1 MKKIIFFVSFL
12 IAFTQG
18 HTQITRGQL
27 AIEIY
32 ESLFGNGANPNNNI
46 ASEFPNPYLD
56 LQNSTNPIIP
66 YVNALCHLE
75 FGDGTPVFERN
86 LILFQPNQNVSR
98 GEMVRVVMEAFNLP
112 IADDLDTSPFI
123 DVPDAFTSE
132 FYHIVGAWQLG
143 MLPTTSYFYPYDEA
157 TFGFYSLLINY
168 IFSNLNTPSFNSLN
182 DIANYFVPN
191 NYQPDNIGFLR
202 GLEHGVFSHYAKD
215 SFVIPDIK
223 FNLNFSHYY
232 STQMVELPQSYFPVQ
247 PLGRGW
253 THTYNAYIVRENNVG
268 IDQIDYYYVKW
279 ADGSIDIYNEDDE
292 EYVTL
297 GVYDDLDELSGDRI
311 RITKKNQTRYYF
323 EQLDNDEP
331 IYYLY
336 RIRDSNGNE
345 INIEYE
351 TSDVDNDFERI
362 EWVEA
367 PSGKK
372 LHFYY
377 HNNTDFIDYIEDPI
391 GRQIRFTYNEE
402 RLKYFYDAKN
412 QETKYYYVSND
423 EDAPDE
429 HQYKRFLL
437 RRVKLPRGNSIRAEY
452 DDDDNGK
459 LESYRINDT
468 ETLINVDYSNHEAIT
483 SRIEVP
489 MPNGGTQDFDYEF
502 NINGMVTEYQN
513 DTQDIDISYPNP
525 TDDNPLLPNNVDIN
539 GLDIDYGYD
548 DRGNVTSIQVE
559 NNDDKDFWY
568 DDDNNLIQYRDEND
582 NNTYFNYDS
591 NNNLTSIEDALGN
604 FIYFSYD
611 IYGQVTS
618 VTNQEGITINY
629 TYTDGVVTSIS
640 APEGLESS
648 FNYDGI
654 NRLLSQTI
662 NGQTTSFIYDNNDNL
677 TSHTNIGGLT
687 TTFDYDANDNLIT
700 ITNANGVDTS
710 FTYNDDDQVTSENF
724 NGLTKQY
731 EYNDDGTLHKYT
743 KPSGN
748 VIEYDYL
755 SNGKLNEAGT
765 ITDIDYYGSSGGK
778 KEGLLRRIYN
788 NNGHY
793 EFDYNNLNRLDHVRD
808 EYNLE
813 DIYYEY
819 DNVGNITEIDYP
831 DKGVTFSVHYDYDA
845 KNRMTRVRARIDG
858 NYTTIAEY
866 EYRDDDLL
874 KRVEY
879 GNGISNNNIYDDAG
893 RKTGLSYAITNGTN
907 GGPVLFSE
915 GVTLDNRGNILSE
928 NKYYL
933 EEENSPTLPLQAS
946 TYTYNQNN
954 HLTSVNGLQV
964 VINNDGNT
972 SVRQVESN
980 GAGIPSDAMIAYAYD
995 LDDRLSNVTT
1005 SNTISGYPLGYEYDV
1020 YGNRVKRFSNNGN
1033 NYQYYTWDVVNN
1045 NVILEESNIEDDIYY
1060 VYGATGLEVS
1070 INAQTGD
1077 IIFYHLGDMRGS
1089 VVATV
1094 EEDNQNYEFNKYDDF
1109 GNLIKGNYG
1118 ASSTESFKYLGKY
1131 GITLEQLDLGHYY
1144 IKARH
1149 YDAGLGRFLTQDPIW
1164 STNLYPYSN
1173 NNPISNNDT
1182 NGKNWD
1188 NIVNGYNSYS
1198 QGVAQGVS
1206 MTGHFVGDYESCS
1219 STSNQTWC
1227 KIGVGIG
1234 APAGALAHI
1243 GGFLVPGGKSA
1254 QGGLQVAGRGSSI
1267 IKGGSTIN
1275 ASRNTSNLA
1284 NGVEGVYTFIANNGQ
1299 RYIGQSK
1306 NIANRIKQHIG
1317 NGTLTEGV
1325 TVEFIQVLGG
1335 KTSREIS
1342 EQLLINSI
1350 PGGIKNLLNKVNP
1363 IGIARQHLLPF

>member
-1 MKKIIFFVSFL
+1 MKKITLLLFVFLSFSKSYS
-12 IAFTQG
+12 QCSNDCV
-18 HTQITRGQL
+18 TRGVL
-27 AIEIY
+27 AGIIY
-32 ESLFGNGANPNNNI
+32 EIVYDQDDPDNYQPMVNYPTAYLDGTGDAELDKKISLVSYLDYNDGVRTLGHMDASGYFIASGIVGRGEALVALMEAWDIQPDFTGSVSYNDVDSNHEYYGYINEAEDLDLLDGLFGSNFNSNYGITSTELVTIIVNIQNTSYHPVSTSTLQNPNN
-46 ASEFPNPYLD
+46 Y
-56 LQNSTNPIIP
+56 
-66 YVNALCHLE
+66 
-75 FGDGTPVFERN
+75 
-86 LILFQPNQNVSR
+86 
-98 GEMVRVVMEAFNLP
+98 
-112 IADDLDTSPFI
+112 
-123 DVPDAFTSE
+123 FT
-132 FYHIVGAWQLG
+132 
-143 MLPTTSYFYPYDEA
+143 
-157 TFGFYSLLINY
+157 
-168 IFSNLNTPSFNSLN
+168 
-182 DIANYFVPN
+182 PN
-191 NYQPDNIGFLR
+191 NYQPDNIGTLR
-202 GLEHGVFSHYAKD
+202 GLEQGVFSHYAKN
-215 SFVIPDIK
+215 SYVIPDIK

-232 STQMVELPQSYFPVQ
+232 STQMVELPQSYFPIQ
-247 PLGRGW
+247 PLSRGW

-268 IDQIDYYYVKW
+268 ADEIDYYYIKW
-279 ADGSIDIYNEDDE
+279 ADGSVDIFNEDDE

-297 GVYDDLDELSGDRI
+297 GVYDELEENVDGFDI
-311 RITKKNQTRYYF
+311 VITKKNQTKYFFDRYGIPGP
-323 EQLDNDEP
+323 DEP
-331 IYYLY
+331 IYYLEK
-336 RIRDSNGNE
+336 IEDSNGNT
-345 INIEYE
+345 IVLSYE
-351 TSDVDNDFERI
+351 ESDVDSNFARLET
-362 EWVEA
+362 VTA
-367 PSGKK
+367 PSGKE
-372 LHFYY
+372 LDFHY
-377 HNNTDFIDYIEDPI
+377 HNNTDFIDFIEDPI

-402 RLKYFYDAKN
+402 RLKYFYDAKD

-437 RRVKLPRGNSIRAEY
+437 RRVKLPNGNSIRAEY
-452 DDDDNGK
+452 DDNDNGK
-459 LESYRINDT
+459 LESYWINDV
-468 ETLINVDYSNHEAIT
+468 ETLIDVDYSDYEAIT
-483 SRIEVP
+483 SRVEVP

-502 NINGMVTEYQN
+502 NINGMVTEYHN
-513 DTQDIDISYPNP
+513 DTQDINISYPSP
-525 TDDNPLLPNNVDIN
+525 TNDNPLLPTNVDIN
-539 GLDIDYGYD
+539 GLDIDYDYD
-548 DRGNVTSIQVE
+548 DRGNVTDIQVE
-559 NNDDKDFWY
+559 NNEDKDFWY
-568 DDDNNLIQYRDEND
+568 DNDNNLIQYRDEND
-582 NNTYFNYDS
+582 NSTYFNYDS

-611 IYGQVTS
+611 GYGQVTS
-618 VTNQEGITINY
+618 VTNQEGITVNY
-629 TYTDGVVTSIS
+629 TYDDGVVTSIS

-662 NGQTTSFIYDNNDNL
+662 NGQTTSFVYDNNDNL

-710 FTYNDDDQVTSENF
+710 FTYNTEDQVTSENF

-743 KPSGN
+743 KPSGDI
-748 VIEYDYL
+748 IEYDYL

-788 NNGHY
+788 DNGHY

-858 NYTTIAEY
+858 SYTTIAEY

-879 GNGISNNNIYDDAG
+879 GNGISNNNIYDNAG

-915 GVTLDNRGNILSE
+915 GVTLDNRGNILSD

-954 HLTSVNGLQV
+954 HLTSVNGLPV
-964 VINNDGNT
+964 VINDDGNT
-972 SVRQVESN
+972 TSRQVESN
-980 GAGIPSDAMIAYAYD
+980 GAGIPDATISYTYD
-995 LDDRLSNVTT
+995 LDDRLTNVNS
-1005 SNTISGYPLGYEYDV
+1005 SNTISGYPLEYEYDV
-1020 YGNRVKRFSNNGN
+1020 YGNRVKRFTNNGS

-1077 IIFYHLGDMRGS
+1077 IIYYYLGDLRGS
-1089 VVATV
+1089 VIATV
-1094 EEDNQNYEFNKYDDF
+1094 EENNQNYEFNKYNDF
-1109 GNLIKGNYG
+1109 GNLTKGNYG
-1118 ASSTESFKYLGKY
+1118 TTSTESFKYLGKY

-1149 YDAGLGRFLTQDPIW
+1149 YDAGIGRFLTQDPIW

-1173 NNPISNNDT
+1173 NNPISNIDR
-1182 NGKNWD
+1182 NGKNYF
-1188 NIVNGYNSYS
+1188 NYNYTNYQQELFAYTSGIAQNFNDAS
-1198 QGVAQGVS
+1198 ERIARHVFNNLERQGLIINLIGGGLALTKAGAP
-1206 MTGHFVGDYESCS
+1206 
-1219 STSNQTWC
+1219 
-1227 KIGVGIG
+1227 IGVLL
-1234 APAGALAHI
+1234 AAAGRTISII
-1243 GGFLVPGGKSA
+1243 GG
-1254 QGGLQVAGRGSSI
+1254 
-1267 IKGGSTIN
+1267 
-1275 ASRNTSNLA
+1275 
-1284 NGVEGVYTFIANNGQ
+1284 
-1299 RYIGQSK
+1299 
-1306 NIANRIKQHIG
+1306 IG
-1317 NGTLTEGV
+1317 NGALDVIIRDDNSKIERV
-1325 TVEFIQVLGG
+1325 LAFEAFEFV
-1335 KTSREIS
+1335 
-1342 EQLLINSI
+1342 
-1350 PGGIKNLLNKVNP
+1350 LNKTLKHFK
-1363 IGIARQHLLPF
+1363 ALPEEIRSAELFYQILTSSIDEYYND